1 MSNMDYC
8 MWENTSRDLTDARE
22 KVQRY
27 LDMSED
33 QRNEEHPSTYEIA
46 SLRTLLDEARQIAEM
61 EMDIEDLYEELIKRK

>member
-1 MSNMDYC
+1 
-8 MWENTSRDLTDARE
+8 MWENTSKDLTDARE

-27 LDMSED
+27 LDMSKD

>member
-8 MWENTSRDLTDARE
+8 MWENTSKDMYDARE

-33 QRNEEHPSTYEIA
+33 QLEEEHPSMYEVA
-46 SLRTLLDEARQIAEM
+46 ALRTLLDEARQIAEM
-61 EMDIEDLYEELIKRK
+61 EMDIEDLYEELIKRQ